1 MVFACVRTEYADKVR
16 VAVRTHEEDELRRMM
31 QNIDHSFEV
40 FRSWCSTNNGTIVR
54 NDFADS
60 VFEVPV
66 SALVDL
72 QKLMTQFRD
81 HTDLDTFAG
90 VGNTIEEAE
99 SAADVAEQRRL
110 DHPVLMT
117 EQLNESL
124 ESSLPA
130 PDMSKAEEEF
140 VLPPVPDI
148 PHESQYEPLDK
159 GLKQNI
165 GRALRGLGVAAMLAS
180 RGNNPQQLMD
190 KPPIEEVPEWL
201 REFVGPQQVT
211 APLKM
216 LHPQKHD
223 NPYYRHTF
231 LEQYNPHSVHL
242 GMHDGLWAIVH
253 AESNGGKMLDHGDG
267 FNEKTGH
274 YKPELHS
281 LFIPQKRNLHDSD
294 REVRDNRAWG
304 PYGMRPYTAMETYHK
319 DYNSTKFKMG
329 EGELSEKQF
338 LDKFKKDL
346 HFHNEVVKHH
356 VDHLV
361 EKFKPQM
368 KALGDPLIPFRAY
381 HHGDQKAALP
391 HIMGEKKSDY
401 DALVL
406 RSINQGLKAG
416 REFDFTPM
424 FGNDAW
430 GRHMGQKLIDKARMY
445 SPPAVAKQPKDK
457 KKAAPP
463 T

>member
-1 MVFACVRTEYADKVR
+1 MVFACVRTEYANKIR
-16 VAVRTHEEDELRRMM
+16 VAVRTHDEDELRRVM

-40 FRSWCSTNNGTIVR
+40 FRSWCNSHNGTIVR

-60 VFEVPV
+60 LFEVPV
-66 SALVDL
+66 SALMGL
-72 QKLMTQFRD
+72 QKLMEQFRD

-90 VGNTIEEAE
+90 VGNTPEEAE
-99 SAADVAEQRRL
+99 DAAEVAEQRRL

-117 EQLNESL
+117 EKLNESL

-130 PDMSKAEEEF
+130 KDMSKAEEEF
-140 VLPPVPDI
+140 VLPPPPDI

-159 GLKQNI
+159 ALKHDI

-180 RGNNPQQLMD
+180 RGDNYQPVTE
-190 KPPIEEVPEWL
+190 KAPIEEVPEWL
-201 REFVGPQQVT
+201 KGFTGPQQVT
-211 APLKM
+211 APLRHFK
-216 LHPQKHD
+216 PQKQD

-231 LEQYNPHSVHL
+231 LENYHPQSVHL
-242 GMHDGLWAIVH
+242 GMHDGLWAITH

-267 FNEKTGH
+267 FNSKTGE

-281 LFIPQKRNLHDSD
+281 LYIPQKRNLRESD

-319 DYNSTKFKMG
+319 DYNGTKFKMG
-329 EGELSEKQF
+329 EGELSEKDF
-338 LDKFKKDL
+338 LHKFKTDV

-356 VDHLV
+356 LDHLV
-361 EKFKPQM
+361 QKFKPQM

-401 DALVL
+401 DELVL

-416 REFDFTPM
+416 RQFDFTPVY
-424 FGNDAW
+424 GNDAW
-430 GRHMGQKLIDKARMY
+430 GRQMGQKLLDKARTY
-445 SPPAVAKQPKDK
+445 TPAVVAKQPKDK
-457 KKAAPP
+457 KVTAL
-463 T
+463 